1 MTTSKRSYIEQKIA
15 GIDEPMLTVRPRY
28 VQDQLD
34 GFRGR
39 RSRFRL
45 ISPTSAKNIQAS
57 GLSNVLRQELS
68 AGSKGKGFTSMLIQ
82 SISYQFVEKTQI
94 NETFGDSITVYAFG
108 MAPLVLNIQGIVV
121 DDLDNNWFIR
131 LIHVYQDFIR
141 ATKLAKHFE
150 IARLDMPDASYLGSV
165 LSLSINR
172 DSTNDAVVGFNM
184 QFLVR
189 NYQFYSNQVFDEAS
203 IKKEKSLESV
213 AKDGSFSLKTL
224 KDKKIADELL
234 KKFGLGDSGEV
245 NLGVTGESSTSKL
258 GALKSMASKAITKAG
273 SKAITDELDKQVTRL
288 GNALSLKGLF
298 GKGLAFKVSD
308 QALANSRTYK
318 LTIVGAYSREL
329 ASAQQET
336 TTTSFLAEA
345 TQYISNVNGTVNF
358 ITGQGL
364 GTSEAEAKKKS
375 LTKAFDLSKKIL
387 DLAKGKRTLNIDSIG
402 ELGEVG
408 KSLKGTLGK
417 VAGLPTNLADGI
429 GNLVQNSPL
438 SRLPIVGSVLGG
450 VAADQAEKYFRT
462 KIPQKTSDFLKI
474 PAQEPT
480 KSRVIRIGLGPLAGL
495 LDQ

>member
-1 MTTSKRSYIEQKIA
+1 MTTSKRSYIEQKIG
-15 GIDEPMLTVRPRY
+15 GIDEPLLTVRPRY

-34 GFRGR
+34 GIRGR

-45 ISPTSAKNIQAS
+45 ISPTTTKTVSAS
-57 GLSNVLRQELS
+57 GLSNVLRRELS
-68 AGSKGKGFTSMLIQ
+68 SKGKGFTSMIIQ
-82 SISYQFVEKTQI
+82 NVGYQFVEKTQI

-108 MAPLVLNIQGIVV
+108 MAPLVLNIQGVVV
-121 DDLDNNWFIR
+121 DDLDNDWFVR
-131 LIHVYQDFIR
+131 LIHVYKDFIR

-150 IARLDMPDASYLGSV
+150 IARLDMPDASYLGSI

-172 DSTNDAVVGFNM
+172 DSTNDALVGFNM

-189 NYQFYSNQVFDEAS
+189 NYQFYPNKVFNEVD
-203 IKKEKSLESV
+203 ITKEKPLENV
-213 AKDGSFSLKTL
+213 AKDGSFGLKTL
-224 KDKKIADELL
+224 KDKKIADSLL
-234 KKFGLGDSGEV
+234 AKTGLSNFNVGKV
-245 NLGVTGESSTSKL
+245 LGIKENPLLGGLTSIASAKITQ
-258 GALKSMASKAITKAG
+258 AASKSVTDAI
-273 SKAITDELDKQVTRL
+273 DKQVTRL
-288 GNALSLKGLF
+288 GNALSLKGLL
-298 GKGLAFKVSD
+298 GKGLVSKVSD
-308 QALANSRTYK
+308 EAVANSRTYK

-329 ASAQQET
+329 IVAQQET
-336 TTTSFLAEA
+336 FTSNFLDET
-345 TQYISNVNGTVNF
+345 TQYISNVGGQINL

-364 GTSEAEAKKKS
+364 GASEAETKKKS
-375 LTKAFDLSKKIL
+375 LTKAFDLSKKVL

-438 SRLPIVGSVLGG
+438 SRLPIVGSILGG

-462 KIPQKTSDFLKI
+462 KIPQKTADFLKI

-480 KSRVIRIGLGPLAGL
+480 KSRVLRIGLGPLAEAL
-495 LDQ
+495 N